1 MVRSRSDT
9 AIDPIMDRGRK
20 REVLGAFS
28 ERFKMRLTTD
38 SRTTLHFII
47 VKVKQELDNRLS

>member
-1 MVRSRSDT
+1 MRSRSDT
-9 AIDPIMDRGRK
+9 AIDPIRDRGRK

>member
-9 AIDPIMDRGRK
+9 AMDPIRTEERSGRVM
-20 REVLGAFS
+20 ELLVNILFI
-28 ERFKMRLTTD
+28 TD

-47 VKVKQELDNRLS
+47 VKVNES